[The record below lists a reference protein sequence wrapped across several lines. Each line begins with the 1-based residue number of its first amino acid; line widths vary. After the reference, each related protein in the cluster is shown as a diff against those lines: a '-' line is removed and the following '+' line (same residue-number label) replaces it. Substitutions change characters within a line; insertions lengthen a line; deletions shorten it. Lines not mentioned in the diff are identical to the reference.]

1 MVERFVTV
9 WGMVRSQTMVRGAIR
24 AGLALCF
31 VHIATAGTAGQLP
44 VRVSP
49 SLEHREDQLPSW
61 SRVDWTKM
69 DIFER
74 PTSAD
79 LRDEIACLAQNIYFE
94 ARNEP
99 DEGKIAVSH
108 VVMNRVSAAR
118 FPDTICNVVRQGGEL
133 RLHKCQFSW
142 WCDGRSDKPGSRSS
156 WEHSVELA
164 LMVYWGQTLDPT
176 RGALWY
182 HADYVDPYWRGDFIQ
197 GRQIGRHIFYL
208 QRPEPTQVA
217 DHKVEQAVK
226 D

>member
-9 WGMVRSQTMVRGAIR
+9 RGMVRGQTAVRSAIR
-24 AGLALCF
+24 VGLALCL
-31 VHIATAGTAGQLP
+31 VHIATAAFAGQLP

-49 SLEHREDQLPSW
+49 SLDHREDKLPSW

-69 DIFER
+69 DIFAR
-74 PTSAD
+74 PASAD

-99 DEGKIAVSH
+99 DEGKVAVSH
-108 VVMNRVSAAR
+108 VVMNRVSASR
-118 FPDTICNVVRQGGEL
+118 FPDTVCDVVRQGGQL

-142 WCDGRSDKPGSRSS
+142 WYDGLSDIPASRSG
-156 WEHSVELA
+156 WERSVELA
-164 LMVYWGQTLDPT
+164 FMVYWGQTLDPT
-176 RGALWY
+176 HGALWY

-208 QRPEPTQVA
+208 QRPEATQVA
-217 DHKVEQAVK
+217 DRQINQAVK